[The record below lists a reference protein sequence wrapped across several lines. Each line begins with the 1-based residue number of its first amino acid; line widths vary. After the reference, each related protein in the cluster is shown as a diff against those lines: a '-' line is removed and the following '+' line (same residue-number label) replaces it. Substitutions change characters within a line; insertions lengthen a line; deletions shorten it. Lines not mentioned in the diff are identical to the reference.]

1 MLSYLVL
8 LLFFAILAVSLFG
21 KIPQRFLCILLV
33 TVFIPP
39 CVAFFQTPTISPHQ
53 TLLYTFFFL
62 AFWQFPHQLKDSFF
76 AFPLKFPLFL
86 LAASLLAT
94 AFFCGEGAKGIYN
107 AFRYFMES
115 YSYLLL
121 AFICGSYY
129 KNIDLLNKL
138 FWPILIVGLLGI
150 FEFGYGDNILFR
162 IICNAFPIYDGY
174 LDLNN
179 VLSMSR
185 SYRMRVFITTQH
197 PSALGSMA
205 CCFILVLTTQI
216 KNLEWTNI
224 RKIVAFSS
232 LGLILF
238 LSGSRSA
245 LVCCLFCLLLMCVVK
260 LPIVLK
266 IITIGALCFVAVFS
280 VNKFVESFS
289 EEGQGSSIS
298 MRQEQILYSYVLFI
312 KSPIVGNGVRYTSKN
327 VMQRDSYNDR
337 VLDTSIGGLESVVF
351 YQLIDYGLLGLFSYF
366 LLFVCGLFYFFRRRK
381 FEFANTG
388 FFVMLSFLIFAI
400 LSGEIGGNN
409 VLAYLLSG
417 FCLGAVHEQESKKD
431 LITDNKEE

>member
-1 MLSYLVL
+1 MLNNLVL

-21 KIPQRFLCILLV
+21 KISQRFLCILLV

-53 TLLYTFFFL
+53 ILLYTFFLL
-62 AFWQFPHQLKDSFF
+62 AFWQMPKQLKKSLF
-76 AFPLKFPLFL
+76 AFPLRGPFFL
-86 LAASLLAT
+86 LAVSLFAT
-94 AFFCGEGAKGIYN
+94 AISSGEGAKGIYN
-107 AFRYFMES
+107 AFRYFMEN

-129 KNIDLLNKL
+129 KKIDLLNKL

-150 FEFGYGDNILFR
+150 FELAYGDNVFFR
-162 IICNAFPIYDGY
+162 IICNAFPVYDGY

-185 SYRMRVFITTQH
+185 SYRTRIFITTQH
-197 PSALGSMA
+197 PTVLGSMA
-205 CCFILVLTTQI
+205 CCFILFLTTQI
-216 KNLEWTNI
+216 KNLEWTNN

-232 LGLILF
+232 LGLILI
-238 LSGSRSA
+238 LSGSRSG
-245 LVCCLFCLLLMCVVK
+245 LVCCLFCLLLMGVLK
-260 LPIVLK
+260 LPVALK
-266 IITIGALCFVAVFS
+266 IITIGALCFAVVFS
-280 VNKFVESFS
+280 VNKFVENFS

-298 MRQEQILYSYVLFI
+298 MRQEQMLYSYLHFI

-337 VLDTSIGGLESVVF
+337 VVDTSIGGLESVVF

-366 LLFVCGLFYFFRRRK
+366 LLFVCGLFYFFRKRK
-381 FEFANTG
+381 FEFASTG

-409 VLAYLLSG
+409 VLAYLLIG
-417 FCLGAVHEQESKKD
+417 FCLGAVYEQESKED
-431 LITDNKEE
+431 LITENKEE